1 MIINGENLLLGR
13 LASFAAKKALL
24 GEEII
29 IVNSEKVVV
38 SGKKP
43 MVFRYFKA
51 KIERGNV
58 FKGPFVSR
66 MPDQIV
72 RRAVRGMLPYKK
84 ERGRKA
90 FKRVKC
96 YIGIPKEYANKKYE
110 AIEDANIKN
119 LSTPYHIK
127 IGTISTLLGKEKRW

>member
-24 GEEII
+24 GGEII

-43 MVFRYFKA
+43 IVLRYYRA

-84 ERGRKA
+84 EKGRKA

-96 YIGIPKEYANKKYE
+96 YIGVPKEYTNKKYE
-110 AIEDANIKN
+110 NVEDAQIKS
-119 LSTPYHIK
+119 LSTPYYMK
-127 IGTISTLLGKEKRW
+127 IGDISALLGKEKRW